1 MKKFFLFLFT
11 ILCISGLSAA
21 ELGYIQPTFGLG
33 GAFFD
38 YYHNNFGNQFGLSA
52 GADIDW
58 DVWKNSGTAAGDL
71 YVGMDLALEYW
82 IPTKHKAESKTN
94 HIIRIPL
101 QANIAYEFK
110 VNAGVLK
117 AVGPWY
123 SMGLGLNV
131 ITGDEFIPD
140 DNEYRFQPT
149 FRWGLGAT
157 LAFDN
162 NWSLKAGFGGD
173 AGKTKKIYIDE
184 WNWNNNSF
192 FMVEAAARF

>member
-1 MKKFFLFLFT
+1 MKKLLFLLFT
-11 ILCISGLSAA
+11 ILCTSLLSAA
-21 ELGYIQPTFGLG
+21 EFGYIQPTFGIG
-33 GAFFD
+33 GAFLD
-38 YYHNNFGNQFGLSA
+38 YYRDNYGNQLGLSA

-58 DVWKNSGTAAGDL
+58 DVWKNNGTVPGDL

-82 IPTKHKAESKTN
+82 IPTKHKTESKTN
-94 HIIRIPL
+94 QIIRIPL

-110 VNAGVLK
+110 VNAGVLE

-131 ITGDEFIPD
+131 ITGNEFIPD
-140 DNEYRFQPT
+140 DTEYKFQPT
-149 FRWGLGAT
+149 FRWGIGAS
-157 LAFDN
+157 LAFSG
-162 NWSLKAGFGGD
+162 NWVLKAGFGGD

-184 WNWNNNSF
+184 WNWNSNSF